1 MQGPDDQS
9 LFRLNVTKIRTGKD
23 SKCVELSVPG
33 YCELALILFLIDR
46 EKNAFAKSVSTYKM
60 QEAVLI

>member
-1 MQGPDDQS
+1 MQCPDDQS
-9 LFRLNVTKIRTGKD
+9 PSRLNVTMIRTGED
-23 SKCVELSVPG
+23 SKRVELSVPG
-33 YCELALILFLIDR
+33 YHELALILFLIDR

>member
-1 MQGPDDQS
+1 M
-9 LFRLNVTKIRTGKD
+9 IRTGED
-23 SKCVELSVPG
+23 SKRVELSVPG
-33 YCELALILFLIDR
+33 YHELALILFLIDR